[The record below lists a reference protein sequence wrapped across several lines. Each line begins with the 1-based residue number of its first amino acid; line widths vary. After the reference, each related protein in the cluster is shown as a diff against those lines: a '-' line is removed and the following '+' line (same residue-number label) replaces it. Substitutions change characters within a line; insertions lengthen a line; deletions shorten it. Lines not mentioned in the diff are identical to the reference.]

1 MRPRGLHAVSGFAC
15 WLLCL
20 QELTDPQTGLPKQEK
35 PAKINESSSTTK
47 NKKKRYYNNKKKGTA
62 VYSQSQALDETAI
75 LAGQED
81 PFVDLEHQ

>member
-1 MRPRGLHAVSGFAC
+1 MRPRGLHAVSGCAC

-47 NKKKRYYNNKKKGTA
+47 NKKNDITTTKRKGLLFT
-62 VYSQSQALDETAI
+62 VSRRHLMKLPSWQDKRTLLSI
-75 LAGQED
+75 
-81 PFVDLEHQ
+81 